1 MVAGCSLPVPKSWGT
16 NLRDLS
22 EQAGERLRERGGR
35 ERGERRRVRERCGK
49 LRRDR
54 ECRPEEENERER
66 GRKSGEKKRDMG
78 RKLANKDIS
87 GVY

>member
-22 EQAGERLRERGGR
+22 EQEGERLRERGGGR
-35 ERGERRRVRERCGK
+35 EREGRETRRVRERCGK

-54 ECRPEEENERER
+54 ECRPEEENERDRER
-66 GRKSGEKKRDMG
+66 EREAERVEKRREIWGE
-78 RKLANKDIS
+78 S
-87 GVY
+87 